1 MSLVLVSCN
10 EARRKAESHEAA
22 SAIITFEPNL
32 PPARI
37 GICNGLHFACGSLW
51 SIERAKPAE
60 AVAAQVRSQGYQCDG
75 PISATRDASLS
86 KADMAVWNLK
96 CKNGSYR
103 VMLVPDMAAR
113 ITKLDANSK

>member
-1 MSLVLVSCN
+1 MRQHRQSLLLSLNYRLRGLAC
-10 EARRKAESHEAA
+10 ATACLLLA
-22 SAIITFEPNL
+22 
-32 PPARI
+32 
-37 GICNGLHFACGSLW
+37 GISGPLGAQT
-51 SIERAKPAE
+51 PAE
-60 AVAAQVRSQGYQCDG
+60 AVAAQVRTQGYQCDG

-113 ITKLDANSK
+113 ITKLDVNSK